1 MKADKLYL
9 IILGTRR
16 LSYAT
21 GYTLFAIYLLRIVET
36 NPLGLVL
43 PGVVYELATFLGEIP
58 TGVVADVYSRRLSVI
73 IGYALMG
80 LGFIVAGAVPLLLV
94 ITIGLAIAGIGSTF
108 VSGALAA
115 WLVDEVGEE
124 RASQMFLRG
133 SQVSIVANFVGI
145 GLSMVLGSMNLQLA
159 VIGAGFPML
168 ILAIVLFKIM
178 PETGFQPVPAAQRE
192 SWRDLFATFSQGVT
206 YVRGSHIILSICAIT
221 FVFAGFGETFG
232 KLWQAHIL
240 ENFTLPT
247 LANLDDILWFGLIS
261 AVAIPVSLLATEAMR
276 KQIVIKG
283 NRYVVRT
290 LLLLF
295 TGLSASALLFALSH
309 SFVMMLL
316 GVWLVRTG
324 MAMIAPLM
332 TIWLNQHV
340 ASQTRATVLSIVGQV
355 NSLGEIVVG
364 GPIAGGIAT
373 LFTVRMAIVLV
384 ALSLLPLIPIFRL
397 LNNKQQDEQAY
408 ESQPSLEQP
417 IT

>member
-43 PGVVYELATFLGEIP
+43 PGVVYELAIFLGEIP

-73 IGYALMG
+73 IGYVLMG
-80 LGFIVAGAVPLLLV
+80 LGFIVAGMIPLLLV

-124 RASQMFLRG
+124 RAAQAFLRG
-133 SQVSIVANFVGI
+133 SQVSILANFVGI
-145 GLSMVLGSMNLQLA
+145 GLSMILGSINLQFA
-159 VIGAGFPML
+159 VVGAGFPML
-168 ILAIVLFKIM
+168 ILAIVLLRMM

-192 SWRDLFATFSQGVT
+192 SWHDLFATFDQGAMF
-206 YVRGSHIILSICAIT
+206 VRGNRVILGICVIT

-240 ENFTLPT
+240 ENFTLPM

-261 AVAIPVSLLATEAMR
+261 AISLPISLLATEMIR
-276 KQIVIKG
+276 KRIAIKD
-283 NRYVVRT
+283 NRYVVHA

-295 TGLSASALLFALSH
+295 VGLSASAMLFALS
-309 SFVMMLL
+309 SRFVLMLL
-316 GVWLVRTG
+316 GIWLVRVA

-355 NSLGEIVVG
+355 NSLGEIVIG
-364 GPIAGGIAT
+364 GPIAGGVAT
-373 LFTVRMAIVLV
+373 LFTVRVTITLV
-384 ALSLLPLIPIFRL
+384 ALSLLPLTSIFRL
-397 LNNKQQDEQAY
+397 LNKRQQAEQVHDP
-408 ESQPSLEQP
+408 QPSPEQSML
-417 IT
+417 